1 MSLSDRI
8 RPDCEAAPWVIKEV
22 KEMESRIEFWIE
34 KSTMQAIQI
43 SGMETEIQILKAE
56 NARYREA
63 LFYISEASW
72 KDYPRLS
79 DALDGD
85 YLGDHYSEI
94 ATEALKGT
102 E

>member
-1 MSLSDRI
+1 MALSDRI

-56 NARYREA
+56 NARYR
-63 LFYISEASW
+63 
-72 KDYPRLS
+72 
-79 DALDGD
+79 DALEDIV
-85 YLGDHYSEI
+85 HCIYSNE
-94 ATEALKGT
+94 ATLNYCEKKAREALK
-102 E
+102 EISA